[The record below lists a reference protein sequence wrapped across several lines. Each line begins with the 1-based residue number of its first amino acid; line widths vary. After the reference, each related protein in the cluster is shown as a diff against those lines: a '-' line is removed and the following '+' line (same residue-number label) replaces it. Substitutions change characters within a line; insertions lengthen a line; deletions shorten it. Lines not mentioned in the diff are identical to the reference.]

1 MKDLKHY
8 LSLMAIL
15 SFGLGF
21 FWLFNFDRQAQMVV
35 TAVVGMLYVLW
46 GIAHHLIK
54 KDLHWRII
62 LEYGIVAILACM
74 VVIFLLWRT

>member
-8 LSLMAIL
+8 LLLMTIL

-21 FWLFNFDRQAQMVV
+21 FWLFNFDRQAQMII
-35 TAVVGMLYVLW
+35 TAVMGMVYVLW
-46 GIAHHLIK
+46 GIGHHSIK

-62 LEYGIVAILACM
+62 LEYGIVAILAST
-74 VVIFLLWRT
+74 VVIFLLLRT